1 MRDPDPEVTGKREGG
16 LFPSMF
22 CSPILF
28 PRTTTDGGP
37 QGHTAGFAETEVV
50 LTVWQ
55 PEENDL
61 ASATA
66 TAAASD
72 TDTAATATAT
82 ATAASPSSTANPK
95 QDSQQ
100 QQQQPQQR
108 LGETGDKGKGSDA
121 PGETGPKGGCSPRS
135 GSVAVSDSS
144 TCVRKRTWVAVTSY
158 VIARGSAPLFWA
170 APPDM
175 RLCPAPRGPED
186 PVLHSGP
193 FTRHVDWLHAAYGR
207 TLLLLNIIFGS
218 NERQQLRLH
227 DALKQQV
234 DAYCAR
240 VRDQRRKQ
248 QQQQL
253 QVESRNEHQAT
264 SREGEDIATGEG
276 RGEDGDTSG
285 AAAVAVASAG
295 SATAPG
301 AVSGRSTNNPEVA
314 SSLSLV
320 GLLLRSG
327 ELSELASCGAAAAHL
342 EREVAEAAR
351 RIGAFVSL
359 DELEMTV
366 MQQPSTAA
374 TNANGTRTAATSTA
388 TKTTTANSPMVA
400 SDPQPQPQPQS
411 LRGRSMTRCVGRQ
424 VCCLQK
430 GLLRVS
436 SASTVSAGGAK
447 TRGGEARGA
456 SFPAF
461 RTAYISTQNV
471 SRNEFLLKPPFLPPP
486 HHHPRTHP
494 SSPNCT
500 SHSTSL
506 SSRRA
511 SRLFPK
517 SSQAQDQPQEVTAS
531 PNRNPN
537 PRAQQPSAPT
547 PGGCCEEVDLAQH
560 ALVLPVLAEAL
571 VAMGAMDDPGDMGV
585 AHGSVIHALAQ
596 LWSHMADV
604 LSDQTLGTAS
614 HAGRVLRAAAAA
626 MEPPSLARWVVKGLW
641 DKILSVGDTA
651 SRYYYSNFTDAR
663 RQDALD
669 LSSGVF
675 KMSSPPAELPR
686 RKPPSTTT
694 LQLGILLVLAATIQ
708 AVVLAFKRSVGLKEL
723 GTGVLGPAALGVA
736 LLLEVLRQGTAY
748 VEQPLLQR
756 TGLYPWAQ

>member
-1 MRDPDPEVTGKREGG
+1 
-16 LFPSMF
+16 
-22 CSPILF
+22 
-28 PRTTTDGGP
+28 
-37 QGHTAGFAETEVV
+37 
-50 LTVWQ
+50 
-55 PEENDL
+55 
-61 ASATA
+61 
-66 TAAASD
+66 
-72 TDTAATATAT
+72 
-82 ATAASPSSTANPK
+82 
-95 QDSQQ
+95 
-100 QQQQPQQR
+100 
-108 LGETGDKGKGSDA
+108 
-121 PGETGPKGGCSPRS
+121 
-135 GSVAVSDSS
+135 
-144 TCVRKRTWVAVTSY
+144 
-158 VIARGSAPLFWA
+158 
-170 APPDM
+170 
-175 RLCPAPRGPED
+175 
-186 PVLHSGP
+186 
-193 FTRHVDWLHAAYGR
+193 
-207 TLLLLNIIFGS
+207 
-218 NERQQLRLH
+218 
-227 DALKQQV
+227 
-234 DAYCAR
+234 
-240 VRDQRRKQ
+240 
-248 QQQQL
+248 
-253 QVESRNEHQAT
+253 
-264 SREGEDIATGEG
+264 
-276 RGEDGDTSG
+276 
-285 AAAVAVASAG
+285 
-295 SATAPG
+295 
-301 AVSGRSTNNPEVA
+301 
-314 SSLSLV
+314 
-320 GLLLRSG
+320 
-327 ELSELASCGAAAAHL
+327 
-342 EREVAEAAR
+342 
-351 RIGAFVSL
+351 
-359 DELEMTV
+359 MTV

-436 SASTVSAGGAK
+436 SASTVSA
-447 TRGGEARGA
+447 
-456 SFPAF
+456 
-461 RTAYISTQNV
+461 
-471 SRNEFLLKPPFLPPP
+471 
-486 HHHPRTHP
+486 
-494 SSPNCT
+494 
-500 SHSTSL
+500 
-506 SSRRA
+506 
-511 SRLFPK
+511 
-517 SSQAQDQPQEVTAS
+517 
-531 PNRNPN
+531 
-537 PRAQQPSAPT
+537 
-547 PGGCCEEVDLAQH
+547 GGCCEEVDLAQH